1 MINKKKAVFSMILA
15 VSLLTGVS
23 SVYAGNG
30 SKSIKALIGGVSCTL
45 NGNSASIGDAITY
58 NGKIY
63 VPVEDAAKAMDAQV
77 DINKGKV
84 AIKTGPYRNL
94 KYPVDEETDA
104 ITTGISSTIKKAPG
118 TVTSGDDSIDTFN
131 KLSGNPKDQKF
142 VLNNN
147 FSSVTFQIVYN
158 DSDFES
164 YDFRLLD
171 INKKEIPN
179 TAVHMPWHSSGSA
192 GKIVEASLDVRGA
205 YYLSIEATTGNSA
218 IYNIT
223 VTGK

>member
-1 MINKKKAVFSMILA
+1 MINKKKAVFSLILV
-15 VSLLTGVS
+15 VSLLAGVS
-23 SVYAGNG
+23 SVYASSG

-104 ITTGISSTIKKAPG
+104 VTTGMSSTIKKASG
-118 TVTSGDDSIDTFN
+118 TVTSGDDSMEAFN
-131 KLSGNPKDQKF
+131 KLSGNPKGQKF

-147 FSSVTFQIVYN
+147 FSSVTFQVVYN
-158 DSDFES
+158 DNEFES
-164 YDFRLLD
+164 YEFTLLD
-171 INKKEIPN
+171 VNKKEIPN
-179 TAVHMPWHSSGSA
+179 TFVYLPWHSGSDK
-192 GKIVEASLDVRGA
+192 GKIEEVSLDVRGA
-205 YYLSIEATTGNSA
+205 YYLSINATGNSA
-218 IYNIT
+218 IYDIT